1 MNKVYNGLPMWRL
14 FKNKIIQNNI
24 FECYSH
30 QFVYVEL
37 PYWFPICDKNVTSES
52 SDWFWNEKK
61 NWFRSTFSIWSNF
74 SVISETD
81 ICIDMN
87 MFTKIDVRD
96 F

>member
-61 NWFRSTFSIWSNF
+61 IDSGRHFQFDQI
-74 SVISETD
+74 SVLSLKLIS
-81 ICIDMN
+81 
-87 MFTKIDVRD
+87 V
-96 F
+96 